1 MSKRTSAVAF
11 LSLASLASGYFNA
24 RPAILPAPFAA
35 VSTRTPAPI
44 AMSAGN
50 EEMWSDDDDHALQ
63 DFIKMKE
70 ASAAQCGRPERVLRN
85 VDSAWVL
92 IFNVGQADE
101 GVYTLQGRATRAA
114 AYVLAFEQT
123 DDAQRFA
130 QLLEGEGF
138 DLATPLC
145 WDTEQLCAFCD
156 AGEFEVSLVP
166 QVRAPREREMHTA
179 PHTLDAGTLSRLS
192 ILCLTALSLCI
203 AIAGRADHP
212 ARQER
217 VRPRRLR
224 PRQRDGLDGSVR
236 DDWRRGD
243 DGRRPAGCVRVA
255 ALDV

>member
-1 MSKRTSAVAF
+1 MYSFSKDESASEARRDATAPRTLLDAALDDMRRFHQRFAMSKRTSAVAF

-101 GVYTLQGRATRAA
+101 GVYTLQGRATRQRLRAGVRADRRRAALRAA
-114 AYVLAFEQT
+114 A
-123 DDAQRFA
+123 R
-130 QLLEGEGF
+130 
-138 DLATPLC
+138 
-145 WDTEQLCAFCD
+145 
-156 AGEFEVSLVP
+156 
-166 QVRAPREREMHTA
+166 
-179 PHTLDAGTLSRLS
+179 
-192 ILCLTALSLCI
+192 
-203 AIAGRADHP
+203 GRG
-212 ARQER
+212 
-217 VRPRRLR
+217 LR
-224 PRQRDGLDGSVR
+224 PRD
-236 DDWRRGD
+236 
-243 DGRRPAGCVRVA
+243 A
-255 ALDV
+255 ALLGHRAALRLLRCGRVRGLARAAGESATRERDAHRTAHARRRYPLAPLNSLSDRSLPLYCNRRAR

>member
-70 ASAAQCGRPERVLRN
+70 ASAAQCGRAERVLRN

-166 QVRAPREREMHTA
+166 QVRAPRERDAHRTA
-179 PHTLDAGTLSRLS
+179 HKRN
-192 ILCLTALSLCI
+192 
-203 AIAGRADHP
+203 HM
-212 ARQER
+212 
-217 VRPRRLR
+217 
-224 PRQRDGLDGSVR
+224 
-236 DDWRRGD
+236 
-243 DGRRPAGCVRVA
+243 
-255 ALDV
+255 